1 MSIATNSETT
11 SVEARERWLPQELRR
26 KAPSRFGSYRTGER
40 RRAIV
45 TASLLCSD
53 LISAF
58 VALFTVHSI
67 VGLPLTETALTGFPV
82 LIGLFYMSGLYSG
95 DTLPPGERLRARLL
109 GTLAFVATF
118 FVVSGEYLDPNIWL
132 AAACQGVLIFLLSY
146 YAEAL
151 TRHALI
157 RRKLWGAATAF
168 AGSGEAVEQARSLL
182 SAIPELGLRP
192 VGRLRSVDDLADM
205 DRSDV
210 EFVITATKRD
220 FVRIANAAK
229 FAAFPPRILLLQTEP
244 QPAGTFL
251 GPDTISLA
259 VGRDINA
266 PHNRLIKR
274 AIDLAIGLPA
284 ILIAL
289 PLIGVLAVLI
299 KAFSPGPAFYAQ
311 ARVGF
316 NNRSFRVMKLR
327 TMHCDAE
334 RLLEQYLNSNESAR
348 LEWKR
353 FCKLSHDPRVLPYI
367 GNIIRRMSLD
377 ELPQLWQVVRG
388 DIGLIGPRPF
398 PSYHTDL
405 FDPGFQTLR
414 SSVPAGLTGFWQVS
428 SRSNGDIEAQRAQ
441 DLYYILNWSIWL
453 DLYILL
459 QTVPAVIGA
468 RGDRSSSFGPAAVGS

>member
-11 SVEARERWLPQELRR
+11 SVAARERWLHQELRR
-26 KAPSRFGSYRTGER
+26 KGPSGFGSYRTGEK
-40 RRAIV
+40 RRAV
-45 TASLLCSD
+45 VAASLLCSD

-58 VALFTVHSI
+58 VALFTVDSI
-67 VGLPLTETALTGFPV
+67 FGLSLTETALTGLPV
-82 LIGLFYMSGLYSG
+82 LIGLFYVSGLYSG
-95 DTLPPGERLRARLL
+95 DSLPPGERLRARLL
-109 GTLAFVATF
+109 GTLAFVGTF
-118 FVVSGEYLDPNIWL
+118 FVVSGEYFTQSNIWI
-132 AAACQGVLIFLLSY
+132 AAALQATLVFLLGY

-157 RRKLWGAATAF
+157 RRKLWGAATIF
-168 AGSGEAVEQARSLL
+168 AGSGEAIEQARSLL

-192 VGRLRSVDDLADM
+192 VGRVSSVEDLAAM
-205 DRSDV
+205 DRQDV
-210 EFVITATKRD
+210 EFVVTATKRD
-220 FVRIANAAK
+220 FVRMANAAK
-229 FAAFPPRILLLQTEP
+229 LGAFPPRVLLLQTGP

-251 GPDTISLA
+251 GPETISLA
-259 VGRDINA
+259 VGQDIDA
-266 PHNRLIKR
+266 PHNRLMKR

-284 ILIAL
+284 MLVAL

-334 RLLEQYLNSNESAR
+334 RLLEHYLHSNEAAR
-348 LEWKR
+348 LEWER
-353 FCKLSHDPRVLPYI
+353 FCKLSRDPRILPYI

-388 DIGLIGPRPF
+388 DISLIGPRPF
-398 PSYHTDL
+398 ATYHLDL
-405 FDPGFQTLR
+405 FDPEFQKLR

-428 SRSNGDIEAQRAQ
+428 SRSNGDIKTQKAQ
-441 DLYYILNWSIWL
+441 DLYYIRNWSIWL

-459 QTVPAVIGA
+459 QTVPAVVGA
-468 RGDRSSSFGPAAVGS
+468 RGAR

>member
-1 MSIATNSETT
+1 M
-11 SVEARERWLPQELRR
+11 
-26 KAPSRFGSYRTGER
+26 
-40 RRAIV
+40 
-45 TASLLCSD
+45 
-53 LISAF
+53 
-58 VALFTVHSI
+58 
-67 VGLPLTETALTGFPV
+67 
-82 LIGLFYMSGLYSG
+82 IGLFYVSGLYSG
-95 DTLPPGERLRARLL
+95 DSLPPGERLRAETPWHARFRRHVFRGLRRILPVKHLDRTSGRGRLQAILVFLL
-109 GTLAFVATF
+109 G
-118 FVVSGEYLDPNIWL
+118 
-132 AAACQGVLIFLLSY
+132 Y

-157 RRKLWGAATAF
+157 RRKLWGAATIF
-168 AGSGEAVEQARSLL
+168 AGSGEAIEQARSLL

-192 VGRLRSVDDLADM
+192 VGRVSSVEDLAAM
-205 DRSDV
+205 DRQDV
-210 EFVITATKRD
+210 EFVVTATKRD
-220 FVRIANAAK
+220 FVRMANAAK
-229 FAAFPPRILLLQTEP
+229 FAAFPPRVLLLQTGP

-259 VGRDINA
+259 VGQDINA
-266 PHNRLIKR
+266 PHNRLMKR

-284 ILIAL
+284 MLVAL

-334 RLLEQYLNSNESAR
+334 RLLEQYLHSNEAAR
-348 LEWKR
+348 LEWER
-353 FCKLSHDPRVLPYI
+353 FCKLSRDPRILPYI

-388 DIGLIGPRPF
+388 DISLIGPRPF

-405 FDPGFQTLR
+405 FDPEFQKLR

-428 SRSNGDIEAQRAQ
+428 SRSNGDIEAQKAQ
-441 DLYYILNWSIWL
+441 DLYYIRNWSIWL

-468 RGDRSSSFGPAAVGS
+468 RGDR